1 MSDAGMGGG
10 MNATIFGIIGYVV
23 LQILIG
29 AWVARRVATE
39 ADYILAGRSL
49 GVTLAATSIFA
60 TWFGAEVVIGAAS
73 RVYSNGIS
81 GAHAEPF
88 AYAAG
93 ILIMGLV
100 FAHKL
105 WRQGIQTFAD
115 FFRARYS
122 ARVERIAAVLLIPG
136 SVLWA
141 AAQIR
146 GFGQIVG
153 SASGLDLETALT
165 LAAVAVIVYTVLGG
179 LLADVYTDFIQ
190 SAVIVV
196 GLVGFCWIA
205 FAEVGGVSAGF
216 AKIDP
221 SRFDL
226 FPDGQSLLSLAEKWA
241 IPICGS
247 IVAVELI
254 SRLLACRTPGIARTS
269 AMVGGA
275 GYLVI
280 AFIPVTLGLIGPLLV
295 PNIADPEQL
304 VPEIA
309 KAHLPP
315 ILYIVFVGAL
325 ISAILSTVDSALLA
339 AGTLLSHNLLLRLR
353 PDAAERTK
361 VLVARSSVAALGLC
375 AYVLALRTM
384 HISDLVE
391 TASAFASAGLFV
403 TLVFGLFTRIGGEFS
418 AIAAMIGGALV
429 WLVGSS
435 LLDLEAPYLAGIAAA
450 VVAYVAVSQFEAKSP
465 VSGTA

>member
-1 MSDAGMGGG
+1 
-10 MNATIFGIIGYVV
+10 MNAIVVGIIGYIG

-29 AWVARRVATE
+29 AWVARRVTTE
-39 ADYILAGRSL
+39 TDYMLAGRSL
-49 GVTLAATSIFA
+49 GVGLAATSVFA

-105 WRQGIQTFAD
+105 WRHGIQTFAD
-115 FFRARYS
+115 FFRQRYS
-122 ARVERIAAVLLIPG
+122 ARVERLAAVLLIPG

-165 LAAVAVIVYTVLGG
+165 LAAIAVIVYTVLGG

-190 SAVIVV
+190 SIVV
-196 GLVGFCWIA
+196 VAGLVGLCWIA
-205 FAEVGGVSAGF
+205 VAEVGGISAGF
-216 AKIDP
+216 ARIDP
-221 SRFDL
+221 SRFQL
-226 FPDGQSLLSLAEKWA
+226 FPEGQSLLALAEKWA

-254 SRLLACRTPGIARTS
+254 SRLLACRTANIARTS
-269 AMVGGA
+269 ATIGGA
-275 GYLVI
+275 GYLLI
-280 AFIPVTLGLIGPLLV
+280 ALIPVTLGLIGPLLV

-315 ILYIVFVGAL
+315 ILYVLFVGAL

-339 AGTLLSHNLLLRLR
+339 AGTMLSHNLLLRLR

-361 VLVARSSVAALGLC
+361 VRVARASVAALGLC
-375 AYVLALRTM
+375 AYFLAMRAT

-403 TLVFGLFTRIGGEFS
+403 TLVFGLFTRMGGEVS
-418 AIAAMIGGALV
+418 AIAAMVGGAVV

-435 LLDLEAPYLAGIAAA
+435 VFELEAPYLAGLAAA
-450 VVAYVAVSQFEAKSP
+450 VAAYVAVAQFEKRSP
-465 VSGTA
+465 VPEME

>member
-1 MSDAGMGGG
+1 
-10 MNATIFGIIGYVV
+10 MNAIVIGIIGYIG

-29 AWVARRVATE
+29 VWVARRVTTE
-39 ADYILAGRSL
+39 ADYMLAGRSL
-49 GVTLAATSIFA
+49 GVGLAATSIFA

-105 WRQGIQTFAD
+105 WRHGIQTFAR
-115 FFRARYS
+115 FLPRALLGQGRAAGGGAADPGLGTVGGGADPRLRPDRRLGVGPRSRDGADDRGGRGDRLHGPRRPSRRRLYGFHPVDRRRRRS
-122 ARVERIAAVLLIPG
+122 RRIA
-136 SVLWA
+136 
-141 AAQIR
+141 
-146 GFGQIVG
+146 
-153 SASGLDLETALT
+153 
-165 LAAVAVIVYTVLGG
+165 
-179 LLADVYTDFIQ
+179 
-190 SAVIVV
+190 
-196 GLVGFCWIA
+196 WIA
-205 FAEVGGVSAGF
+205 VAEVGGISAGL
-216 AKIDP
+216 AKID
-221 SRFDL
+221 SGRFQF
-226 FPDGQSLLSLAEKWA
+226 FPEGQSLLALAEKWA

-254 SRLLACRTPGIARTS
+254 SRLLACRTPNIARTS
-269 AMVGGA
+269 ATLGGIA
-275 GYLVI
+275 YLLI
-280 AFIPVTLGLIGPLLV
+280 ALIPVTIGLIGPLLV
-295 PNIADPEQL
+295 PIIADPEQL

-315 ILYIVFVGAL
+315 ILYVLFVGAL

-339 AGTLLSHNLLLRLR
+339 AGTMLSHNLLLRLL
-353 PDAAERTK
+353 PAATERTK
-361 VLVARSSVAALGLC
+361 VRIARASVAALGLC
-375 AYVLALRTM
+375 AYVLALRTT

-403 TLVFGLFTRIGGEFS
+403 TLVFGLFTRLGGELS
-418 AIAAMIGGALV
+418 AIAAMMSGALV

-435 LLDLEAPYLAGIAAA
+435 VLGLEAPYLAGLAAA
-450 VVAYVAVSQFEAKSP
+450 VVAYVAVAQFEAQSP
-465 VSGTA
+465 IREAV